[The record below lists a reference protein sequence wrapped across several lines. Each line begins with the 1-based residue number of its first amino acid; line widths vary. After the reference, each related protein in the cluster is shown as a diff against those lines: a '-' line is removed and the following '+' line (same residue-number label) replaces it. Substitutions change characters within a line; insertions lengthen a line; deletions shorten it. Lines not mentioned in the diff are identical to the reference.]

1 MSVADNKQLI
11 LDYFDTATGK
21 RNDRPIED
29 FFSAEAIWHVPQ
41 SNPDI
46 KPNPKVGHAEV
57 MDVLTSGVGIYRS
70 GSMTVN
76 LEKLIA
82 DDDHVVAQFVL
93 DATLANGNDYHNRY
107 VFIFRVRDGRINEVW
122 EHLDTLYQWRQG
134 TFDHLD

>member
-1 MSVADNKQLI
+1 MGINDNKRLI
-11 LDYFDTATGK
+11 IDYFDVVTGK
-21 RNDRPIED
+21 RDDLPIGN
-29 FFSAEAIWHVPQ
+29 FFSNDAVWHVPQ

-57 MDVLTSGVGIYRS
+57 MDVLTSGVGIYRP

-82 DDDHVVAQFVL
+82 DDDHVVAQFML

-107 VFIFRVRDGRINEVW
+107 VFIFGISGGKICEVF

-134 TFDHLD
+134 TFEDID